1 MHSIPWRTIVTP
13 HEDILLGNFQ
23 EAEFAADLSK
33 VSAGIATPE
42 YQDPKQ
48 FFERTFITEGMRLL
62 LRSVIRRLSGKGG
75 DPVVQLKTAFGG
87 GKTHAMLA
95 AYHLARGLTSTKDLC
110 GIPNILD
117 EAGVNE
123 LPKAN
128 VAVLDGHALGPAAP
142 RKRDGITVNTM
153 WGELAWMLG
162 GAEGYGMIAES
173 DLSGSSPGKI
183 ALAEMF
189 ERYAPCVILMDETV
203 AYLRQFEENKSYPGG
218 TFESNVSFMQALTE
232 AANTTAPVTILASLP
247 ESLIELGGARGKF
260 ALESIEKIFGR
271 LEAIWKPVATEESF
285 EIVRRRLFSGIKN
298 EQARDEV
305 CSRFFALYANN
316 AGAFPPETREHS
328 YFERLRDAYPIHPE
342 VFDRLYND
350 WSSLERFQRTRGV
363 LRLMALVIHR
373 LWTDNNQ
380 DSMITPGSIPLYDP
394 QISNELI
401 RYLPA
406 GWEPIVE
413 REVDA
418 PKAMPAVLDDKNTRL
433 GAFQAC
439 RRVARTVFLGSA
451 PSVASQT
458 VRGIGEQN
466 IRLGCAQAGQSP
478 GIYDDAL
485 KRMSDQLHHL
495 YTGKG
500 RYWYDTRPNL
510 RREMEERSQR
520 FEQYKIYSELD
531 ARIKTALKPNS
542 FTGTH
547 VFTNNAD
554 IPDDTELR
562 LVVIEPIGP
571 HRRGGRNTGA
581 MAIARETLD
590 NRGNQPRQYRNRL
603 IFLACD
609 EDMKPTLF
617 DECRRFLAWGSILD
631 DKDILN
637 LDQSQIR
644 EATSSR
650 DNSEKKLIAIIRETY
665 KWLLIPI
672 QETKPRGGLTDIIW
686 QERHLSSSSATLGQ
700 NIMNVLKDNEELIA
714 QWAPGHLVTTLNT
727 WHWAQDGVNDITV
740 RRLWE
745 DFGRY
750 NYLPRLQDIKTL
762 QDCVNR
768 GVQEGLFGLAVSKD
782 GETYNQIK
790 LNEIVSCNPECFLV
804 KPDVARLIIAEKQN
818 HVIPGDCRQ
827 GDSGAAPDSPSTG
840 GAIIA
845 DPPPPEP
852 RQSLTLKRFYAT
864 VDLQPEK
871 MGLEA
876 SNIANEVI
884 ALLKAKYHSEVT
896 VTLEISAYDR
906 EGFEEHVQRA
916 VRENCNTLKFRN
928 AEFEA
933 E

>member
-1 MHSIPWRTIVTP
+1 
-13 HEDILLGNFQ
+13 
-23 EAEFAADLSK
+23 
-33 VSAGIATPE
+33 
-42 YQDPKQ
+42 
-48 FFERTFITEGMRLL
+48 MRLL

-75 DPVVQLKTAFGG
+75 DPVIQLKTAFGG

-95 AYHLARGLTSTKDLC
+95 AYHLAKGLTSTKDLC
-110 GIPNILD
+110 GVPNILD

-142 RKRDGITVNTM
+142 RKRDGITINTM

-218 TFESNVSFMQALTE
+218 TFDSNMSFMQALTE

-285 EIVRRRLFSGIKN
+285 EIVRRRLFSGIRN

-305 CSRFFALYANN
+305 CSQFFALYANN
-316 AGAFPPETREHS
+316 ASDFPPETREHS
-328 YFERLRDAYPIHPE
+328 YFERLKDAYPIHPE

-350 WSSLERFQRTRGV
+350 WSTLERFQRTRGV
-363 LRLMALVIHR
+363 LRLMALVIYR

-500 RYWYDTRPNL
+500 RYWFDTRPNL

-520 FEQYKIYSELD
+520 VEQYRMFSELD
-531 ARIKTALKPNS
+531 ARIKTALKPNT

-547 VFTNNAD
+547 VFTDNGD

-571 HRRGGRNTGA
+571 HRRDGRNTGA
-581 MAIARETLD
+581 MAMARETLD
-590 NRGNQPRQYRNRL
+590 KRGNQPRQYRNRL

-609 EDMKPTLF
+609 EDMKPTLY
-617 DECRRFLAWGSILD
+617 DECRRYVAWGSILD

-644 EATSSR
+644 EATASR

-672 QETKPRGGLTDIIW
+672 QEIKPRGGLTDIIW
-686 QERHLSSSSATLGQ
+686 QERHLSGSTMTLGQ
-700 NIMNVLKDNEELIA
+700 NIMNVLKDNEELIS
-714 QWAPGHLVTTLNT
+714 QWAPGHLVTTLNS

-750 NYLPRLQDIKTL
+750 NYLPRLQNAKTL

-768 GVQEGLFGLAVSKD
+768 GVQEGLFGLAISKES
-782 GETYNQIK
+782 ETYNHLKI
-790 LNEIVSCNPECFLV
+790 NEIVSCNPECLIV
-804 KPDVARLIIAEKQN
+804 KPEVARQVIAEKQN
-818 HVIPGDCRQ
+818 HVIPGEGKQ
-827 GDSGAAPDSPSTG
+827 GDKGADPDSTATG
-840 GAIIA
+840 GGAIA
-845 DPPPPEP
+845 DPPPPDP
-852 RQSLTLKRFYAT
+852 RQSPTMKRFYAT

-871 MGLEA
+871 MSLEA
-876 SNIANEVI
+876 SNIANEII
-884 ALLKAKYHSEVT
+884 ALLKSKYHAEVK
-896 VTLEISAYDR
+896 VTLEIEASDR
-906 EGFEEHVQRA
+906 EGFDENTQRA

-933 E
+933 D